1 MNLIKEGRKAVIL
14 QHFLDKPE
22 VETVRF
28 QSNSDDVDIL
38 IHAPRG
44 DGGEVPWWQHKG
56 TIDTVYVGIIGD
68 L

>member
-1 MNLIKEGRKAVIL
+1 MNLIKESRKAVIL
-14 QHFLDKPE
+14 KHLLDKPE

-38 IHAPRG
+38 TYEPRG

-56 TIDTVYVGIIGD
+56 TIDSVYTNIVGD
-68 L
+68 V

>member
-1 MNLIKEGRKAVIL
+1 MNLKKESRKAVVL
-14 QHFLDKPE
+14 RHLLDKPE

-28 QSNSDDVDIL
+28 QSDSDDVDIL
-38 IHAPRG
+38 THAPRG

-56 TIDTVYVGIIGD
+56 TIDTVYIGIIGD